1 MRDIFEEIFIE
12 PPLDPT
18 ESARRNMRP
27 QLRKRF
33 YEKAGAGEG
42 DGGFTVL
49 LDGKPV
55 RTPARRALAAPSKK
69 LAQAL
74 AAEWE
79 AQVDVIDPAL
89 MPLTRLANVII
100 DAVADAPAPIAEE
113 IEKYLGSDLVCYR
126 AGEPE
131 GLVKLQTQHWN
142 PLLTWAREELD
153 ARFMLAEGITYVAQ
167 PDTAIAAAAKVIPQ
181 GPWKLGATASI
192 TTLTGSALIA
202 LALAQGHLSLEA
214 AWDAAHVDEDWQM
227 SQWGR
232 DEIALARRAYRL
244 KDMQA
249 AALVLKLA

>member
-74 AAEWE
+74 ATEWE
-79 AQVDVIDPAL
+79 AQVDLIDPAL

-142 PLLTWAREELD
+142 PLLTWAREEFD

-167 PDTAIAAAAKVIPQ
+167 PDSAIAAAAKAIPQ
-181 GPWKLGATASI
+181 DPWKLGATASI

-202 LALAQGHLSLEA
+202 LALAQGHLSMEA

>member
-100 DAVADAPAPIAEE
+100 DAVADAPAPLAEE
-113 IEKYLGSDLVCYR
+113 ITKYLGSDLVCYR

-142 PLLTWAREELD
+142 PLLTWAREEFD

-167 PDTAIAAAAKVIPQ
+167 PDSAIAAAAKAIPQ
-181 GPWKLGATASI
+181 DPWKLGATASI

-202 LALAQGHLSLEA
+202 LALLQGHLSLEA

>member
-33 YEKAGAGEG
+33 YEKAGAGGG

-74 AAEWE
+74 ATEWE
-79 AQVDVIDPAL
+79 AQVDLIDPAL

-142 PLLTWAREELD
+142 PLLTWAREEFD

-167 PDTAIAAAAKVIPQ
+167 PDSAIAAAAKAIPQ
-181 GPWKLGATASI
+181 DPWKLGATASI

-202 LALAQGHLSLEA
+202 LALAQGHLSMEA

>member
-33 YEKAGAGEG
+33 YEKAGASEG

-55 RTPARRALAAPSKK
+55 RTPSRRALAAPSKE

-142 PLLTWAREELD
+142 PLLTWAREEFD

-167 PDTAIAAAAKVIPQ
+167 PDTAIAAAAKAIPQ
-181 GPWKLGATASI
+181 DPWKLGATASI

-202 LALAQGHLSLEA
+202 LALAQGHLSMEA